1 MNKYKRSWQETLVF
15 ITDILT
21 ITFCYAAAYFIRF
34 DGVPP
39 EKYLNMMTTLLPL
52 VLVVKMATLFYFELH
67 KSIWQYA
74 SIKDLTQ
81 ILKAASISSVS
92 IIAATMVLQI
102 GHPRSIFIIDWLLLV
117 ISLSGTRFIIRLT
130 RPVRW
135 QWRNGQRHRKKVLIV
150 GAGHAGEMILREIIY
165 GYGNNYEV
173 AGLIDDD
180 PKKYRKSIHG
190 VSVWGAS
197 SDIPDIVKKKNVEEV
212 IIAIP
217 SFKPDQMRNIVNHC
231 IKSGAKYRTVP
242 NISDLVNG
250 SVKVKALREVKL
262 EDLLRRD
269 EILLNRQR
277 IEGFIKGKNV
287 LITGAGGSIGSE
299 LCRQVAGLSPRKLI
313 LYEKSENALFYIDME
328 LGQIFADLKK
338 IPLIGNICDRKRV
351 KKVFSEHEPQIIFHA
366 AAHKH
371 VPLMEINPM
380 EAIKNNILGTKVI
393 AEEAIQSGAEK
404 FIMLSTDKAVDP
416 SSFMGISK
424 KISEMFVTAVAKKTE
439 TKFITVRFGNVLDSE
454 GSVIPTFKRQI
465 EKGGPV
471 TVTHPD
477 IKRYFMT
484 IPEAV
489 GLVIEAGFMGC
500 GGEIFI
506 LEMGTQVKIVNLA
519 RDLIR
524 LSGLEPDRDI
534 EIVFTGLRPGEKM
547 YEALVADDER
557 LVKTHHEKIRV
568 IESPGENGRNIFDD
582 VSALEKIAEDECM
595 DSCAK
600 ILKEIVPNY
609 KPNLGSTPVS
619 QKEKF
624 TGREA
629 NILIADDENIVQELL
644 CKFLEGKGYNTI
656 LASNGRKAL
665 DIVKKNNV
673 PIAIIDIKMPGF
685 MDGFSVLKNIKKI
698 NRDVKVILMTGF
710 GSEKTRVL
718 SSQLGAYAY
727 LEKPLDLVDV
737 RKYVEEAL
745 TTTNTSNL

>member
-1 MNKYKRSWQETLVF
+1 MNKYRQSWQENLVF
-15 ITDILT
+15 VIDIFI
-21 ITFCYAAAYFIRF
+21 ITFCYIAAYFIRF
-34 DGVPP
+34 DGMPD
-39 EKYLNMMTTLLPL
+39 EEHLAMMIKVLPL
-52 VLVVKMATLFYFELH
+52 VLAVRIVALIYFKLH
-67 KSIWQYA
+67 SSIWQYA
-74 SIKDLTQ
+74 SLRDLTQ
-81 ILKAASISSVS
+81 ILKIASLSSVV
-92 IIAATMVLQI
+92 IIAIVMALHI

-117 ISLSGTRFIIRLT
+117 MSLSGIRFIIRLT
-130 RPVRW
+130 RPIRS
-135 QWRNGQRHRKKVLIV
+135 QWRNGGSRRKRVLIV
-150 GAGHAGEMILREIIY
+150 GAGHAGETILREIIY
-165 GYGNNYEV
+165 GDDNSYEV
-173 AGLIDDD
+173 VGLIDDN
-180 PKKYRKSIHG
+180 PRKYKKRIHG
-190 VSVWGAS
+190 VPVLGTSA
-197 SDIPDIVKKKNVEEV
+197 DIPDVVKNNNVKEL

-231 IKSGAKYRTVP
+231 IKSGVKYRTVP

-250 SVKVKALREVKL
+250 SIKVKALREVKL

-277 IEGFIKGKNV
+277 IEGFVKGKNV

-313 LYEKSENALFYIDME
+313 LYEKSENVLFYIDME

-338 IPLIGNICDRKRV
+338 IPLIGDICDRKRV

-393 AEEAIQSGAEK
+393 AEEAIQSGVEK

-416 SSFMGISK
+416 ASFMGVSK
-424 KISEMFVTAVAKKTE
+424 KISEMFITATAKKAE

-465 EKGGPV
+465 EKGGPI
-471 TVTHPD
+471 TVTHPN

-500 GGEIFI
+500 GGEVFI
-506 LEMGTQVKIVNLA
+506 LEMGTQVKIADLA

-568 IESPGENGRNIFDD
+568 IESSGENGRNIFDD
-582 VSALEKIAEDECM
+582 VRALKKIAEDECI

-600 ILKEIVPNY
+600 ILKEIVPNH
-609 KPNLGSTPVS
+609 KLNPGSIPVS

-624 TGREA
+624 IGRET

-644 CKFLEGKGYNTI
+644 CKFLEGNGYNTI

-665 DIVKKNNV
+665 DIAKSNSVH
-673 PIAIIDIKMPGF
+673 IAIIDIKMPGF
-685 MDGFSVLKNIKKI
+685 MDGFGVLRHIKKI
-698 NRDVKVILMTGF
+698 NKDVKVILMTGF
-710 GSEKTRVL
+710 GSEKTRAL

-737 RKYVEEAL
+737 RKHVEGAL
-745 TTTNTSNL
+745 SGVKTGI